1 VRRPPLGFCLAVLP
15 PLYLSG
21 HLIREQT
28 TLSWERGPQQV
39 GFAFLQSG
47 FGKIVLFTFCAALL
61 YAVVKLVIALVSRQ
75 RRTLANIVGPIIVFL
90 VALPVFV
97 PYGVWV
103 EAFAGRIARGEHAA
117 AFLVRMAGDG
127 EIRAVRALLD
137 QGVPIDARNPR
148 GLRAIDAAE
157 RQRQTEMRRFL
168 VARGGAPDPRRPP
181 PRRTDQAAPKR
192 Q

>member
-1 VRRPPLGFCLAVLP
+1 MRRPPLGFCLAVLP
-15 PLYLSG
+15 PIYLSAR
-21 HLIREQT
+21 LIWEQT

-39 GFAFLQSG
+39 GFAFLQTG

-61 YAVVKLVIALVSRQ
+61 YAAVKLVIALVSRP
-75 RRTLANIVGPIIVFL
+75 RRTLGNIVGPIIVFL
-90 VALPVFV
+90 AALPAVI

-103 EAFAGRIARGEHAA
+103 EIYAARIARGEHAA

-137 QGVPIDARNPR
+137 EGVPIDARNPR

-157 RQRQTEMRRFL
+157 RQRQSEMRRFL
-168 VARGGAPDPRRPP
+168 VARGGAADPRRPS
-181 PRRTDQAAPKR
+181 PRRTDQATPR
-192 Q
+192 TQ